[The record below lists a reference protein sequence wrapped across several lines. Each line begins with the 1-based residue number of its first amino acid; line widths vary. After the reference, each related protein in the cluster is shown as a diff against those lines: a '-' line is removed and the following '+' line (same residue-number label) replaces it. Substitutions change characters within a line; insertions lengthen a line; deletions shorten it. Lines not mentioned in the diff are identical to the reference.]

1 MVSIVIC
8 NRSNRISPVLEKNI
22 SETIG
27 IEYEVVCIDNSKN
40 QYNIFQAYN
49 IGVAKARYPL
59 ICFMTIYYIIQ
70 LTGGK
75 NCCNIFR
82 ILV

>member
-49 IGVAKARYPL
+49 IGVAKA
-59 ICFMTIYYIIQ
+59 IIQ

>member
-49 IGVAKARYPL
+49 I
-59 ICFMTIYYIIQ
+59 
-70 LTGGK
+70 
-75 NCCNIFR
+75 
-82 ILV
+82 